1 VRAIGVALVAVLTA
15 AAASPSAAAGDL
27 SAAGVIYRSAGDT
40 RYFHPLAS
48 FGSLNREVTAGRRKR
63 ATKLAHRLVSRAERR
78 RFALVWQYR
87 VPRTGRGPWASG
99 LAQAV
104 AAQALARAGRHEEA
118 RRAFLAIPNGL
129 LINLRQGPWIK
140 LYGYSDVVVLN
151 AQLQAALSIAE
162 YGRLTDDARARRLA
176 HAMRRAARTLLPR
189 FDTGSWS
196 LYALGGRPAT
206 LEYHSYVAS
215 LLWKLAARQGGGV
228 WQRYAARFR
237 RDLRVPPELR
247 GGRPPAPA
255 APVPDGFRDST
266 AIGFWLSKPAT
277 VTFRIAGDVAA
288 QSFGRGWQT
297 FTWWPELTRAG
308 RYPVS
313 ASAVDA
319 AGNRTVARLSDVT
332 VERDTTRPAVRASLS
347 ADRLEWRASDSGS
360 PWFDVRLER
369 LARARVQ
376 VVELG
381 RFGRRGSAAL
391 AARPTRAGAVAL
403 LVADSSGNVARVPL
417 CVAE

>member
-1 VRAIGVALVAVLTA
+1 VRVIGVTLVAVLTA
-15 AAASPSAAAGDL
+15 AAASPSAAPADL
-27 SAAGVIYRSAGDT
+27 SAAGVVYRSAGNT

-48 FGSLNREVTAGRRKR
+48 FGILNREVTAGRRKR
-63 ATKLAHRLVSRAERR
+63 AHRLARTLLGRAEKR

-118 RRAFLAIPNGL
+118 KRAFLAIPSGL

-140 LYGYSDVVVLN
+140 LYGYSNLVVLN
-151 AQLQAALSIAE
+151 AQLQAALSIGE
-162 YGRLTDDARARRLA
+162 YARLNRDARARRLA
-176 HAMRRAARTLLPR
+176 RALRRTARILLPR

-196 LYALGGRPAT
+196 LYALGGKPAT

-215 LLWKLAARQGGGV
+215 LLWKLAARQGGGI
-228 WQRYAARFR
+228 WLRYAARFH
-237 RDLRVPPELR
+237 RDLRVPPEVR
-247 GGRPPAPA
+247 RGRPATPV

-266 AIGFWLSKPAT
+266 VIRFWLSKPAT
-277 VTFRIAGDVAA
+277 VTFRIGRSITTR
-288 QSFGRGWQT
+288 SFGRGWRT
-297 FTWWPELTRAG
+297 FTWWPGSTRPA
-308 RYPVS
+308 RYPVR
-313 ASAVDA
+313 ATAVDA
-319 AGNRTVARLSDVT
+319 AGNRTVARLHDVA
-332 VERDTTRPAVRASLS
+332 VERDTTRPAVRAAL
-347 ADRLEWRASDSGS
+347 AGDRLEWRASDSGS

-376 VVELG
+376 IVALG

-391 AARPTRAGAVAL
+391 AARPPRAGTVAL